1 MSKKFINY
9 LRHRRD
15 IALLSAALLLLIIA
29 MFKPTWP
36 IKRDIYSY
44 LLVADIS
51 QSMNVKD
58 MSILGKPV
66 TRMEYQQHLLHRII
80 GELPCGTLVGIGL
93 FAGDS
98 VAALYV
104 PIEVCSN
111 FHAIEDSIDHLD
123 WRMSWSGNSKIRTS
137 LFTLARVIRSFP
149 EPAQV
154 VYFTDGEEAPKLH
167 AFNTKDLT
175 GFQGGKNWLF
185 VGIGGDKGTA
195 IPKMD
200 EQNQIIGYWSN
211 ESFAMQPGIAQI
223 SEANLGIRDDN
234 VAPSESDR
242 FLSKLDEKYLES
254 VAKEVTG
261 SYVNGSSAQNVLA
274 AMKDQ
279 PPARRDKARFELR
292 WVLASLAGLLFLM
305 AYIPKHPFNESKH
318 AWQVI
323 LKRFSRY
330 SERTSSAK

>member
-1 MSKKFINY
+1 MSRKLFNY

-15 IALLSAALLLLIIA
+15 IALLSVALLLLIIA

-66 TRMEYQQHLLHRII
+66 TRMEYQKYLLHRII

-104 PIEVCSN
+104 PIEVCNN

-123 WRMSWSGNSKIRTS
+123 WRMSWSGNSKVRTS

-154 VYFTDGEEAPKLH
+154 VFFTDGEEAPKLH

-195 IPKMD
+195 IPKLD
-200 EQNQIIGYWSN
+200 EHNQIIGYWSN

-254 VAKEVTG
+254 IAKEVTG
-261 SYVNGSSAQNVLA
+261 TYANGDSPQNVLS
-274 AMKDQ
+274 AMKSQ

-292 WVLASLAGLLFLM
+292 WLLASVAGLLFLM
-305 AYIPKHPFNESKH
+305 AYIPKHPVNESKH
-318 AWQVI
+318 AWMM
-323 LKRFSRY
+323 LRKRFSRY
-330 SERTSSAK
+330 SADPSKG

>member
-1 MSKKFINY
+1 MSKKLINY

-15 IALLSAALLLLIIA
+15 ITLLSIALLLLIIA
-29 MFKPTWP
+29 MLKPTWP

-66 TRMEYQQHLLHRII
+66 TRMEYQKHLLHRII

-104 PIEVCSN
+104 PIEVCNN

-123 WRMSWSGNSKIRTS
+123 WRMSWSGNSKVRTS
-137 LFTLARVIRSFP
+137 LFTLARIIRSFP

-175 GFQGGKNWLF
+175 DFQGGKNWLF
-185 VGIGGDKGTA
+185 VGIGSDKGTA
-195 IPKMD
+195 IPKLD
-200 EQNQIIGYWSN
+200 EHNQIIGYWSN

-261 SYVNGSSAQNVLA
+261 NYVNGNSPQSVLS
-274 AMKDQ
+274 AMKNQ

-292 WVLASLAGLLFLM
+292 WLLASLAGLLFLM
-305 AYIPKHPFNESKH
+305 AYIPKHPIQESKH
-318 AWQVI
+318 AWQML
-323 LKRFSRY
+323 LKRFSAY
-330 SERTSSAK
+330 SVKASKG

>member
-1 MSKKFINY
+1 MSKKLINY

-15 IALLSAALLLLIIA
+15 LALLAIAFILLVIA

-44 LLVADIS
+44 IFVTDIS

-58 MSILGKPV
+58 MSIAGKTV
-66 TRMEYQQHLLHRII
+66 TRMEYQQYLLHRVV
-80 GELPCGTLVGIGL
+80 GELPCGTLVSIGL

-98 VAALYV
+98 VAAMYT

-111 FHAIEDSIDHLD
+111 FHAIEDTIDHLD
-123 WRMSWSGNSKIRTS
+123 WRMGWSGNSKIRTS

-154 VYFTDGEEAPKLH
+154 VYITDGEESPKLH

-185 VGIGGDKGTA
+185 VGLGSDKGTA
-195 IPKMD
+195 IPKLD
-200 EQNQIIGYWSN
+200 EQNQVIGYWSN

-223 SEANLGIRDDN
+223 SEANIGIRDDN

-242 FLSKLDEKYLES
+242 FLSRLDEKYLES
-254 VAKEVTG
+254 VSKEVSG
-261 SYVNGSSAQNVLA
+261 IYVNGNSVQSVLN
-274 AMKDQ
+274 AMKKQ
-279 PPARRDKARFELR
+279 PPARRDKAKFELR
-292 WVLASLAGLLFLM
+292 WLLAGLAGLLFLM
-305 AYIPKHPFNESKH
+305 AYIPKHPIQETKQLWNV
-318 AWQVI
+318 W
-323 LKRFSRY
+323 SRRIMRQ
-330 SERTSSAK
+330 SPKPSNN

>member
-1 MSKKFINY
+1 MSKKLINY

-15 IALLSAALLLLIIA
+15 ITLLSIALLLLIIA
-29 MFKPTWP
+29 MLKPTWP

-66 TRMEYQQHLLHRII
+66 TRMEYQKHLLHRII

-104 PIEVCSN
+104 PIEVCNN

-123 WRMSWSGNSKIRTS
+123 WRMSWSGNSKVRTS

-175 GFQGGKNWLF
+175 DFQGGKNWLF
-185 VGIGGDKGTA
+185 VGIGSDKGTA
-195 IPKMD
+195 IPKLD
-200 EQNQIIGYWSN
+200 ENNQIIGYWSN

-261 SYVNGSSAQNVLA
+261 NYVNGNSPQSVLS
-274 AMKDQ
+274 AMKNQ

-292 WVLASLAGLLFLM
+292 WLLASLAGILFLM
-305 AYIPKHPFNESKH
+305 AYIPKHPIQESKH
-318 AWQVI
+318 AWQML
-323 LKRFSRY
+323 LKRFSAY
-330 SERTSSAK
+330 SGKTSKG